1 MFFQIAGAVL
11 GAVGQMQQAKAAAT
25 ASDQRAR
32 QMKIDREVG
41 KIQARQQQTA
51 RQEQYFD
58 DLAANEAYFAFNRD
72 VGGDMS
78 VEAFLNREKDP
89 MRQDISRMGFQASME
104 SSSRATA
111 ALVESERAKNS
122 LVAGRLNAMTTL
134 AYGIAQAQ
142 RTAAGASGG
151 GGL

>member
-1 MFFQIAGAVL
+1 MFFQIFGAIL
-11 GAVGQMQQAKAAAT
+11 SAQGQMQQAEAQANAAK
-25 ASDQRAR
+25 QRAR

-78 VEAFLNREKDP
+78 VEAFLNREKKP
-89 MRQDISRMGFQASME
+89 MRQDISRIGFQASME
-104 SSSRATA
+104 ASSRATA
-111 ALVESERAKNS
+111 ALVENERAKNS
-122 LVAGRLNAMTTL
+122 LVAGRLNAMTTI

-142 RTAAGASGG
+142 RTASGG
-151 GGL
+151 GGF

>member
-1 MFFQIAGAVL
+1 MFFQIFGAIL
-11 GAVGQMQQAKAAAT
+11 SAQGQMQQAEAQANAAK
-25 ASDQRAR
+25 QRAR

-89 MRQDISRMGFQASME
+89 MRQDISRIGFQASME
-104 SSSRATA
+104 ASSRATA
-111 ALVESERAKNS
+111 ALVENERAKNS

-142 RTAAGASGG
+142 RTASGG
-151 GGL
+151 GGF